1 MSINFDDLG
10 PRIIFSIADGKVL
23 ITESTVLG
31 LIIAVILAVLGIWL
45 GSGLKT
51 VPKGKQIIAE
61 AIVGWIYKYT
71 RENMG
76 EENEHF
82 APYIGTIFLFILC
95 GSSLGLFGLR
105 PVTAD
110 LNVTFALSGMTFLL
124 IQYNAVRTLGLKGRL
139 HEMCDPYPFM
149 FPLKI
154 IEDVTL
160 PISLGMRLF
169 GNILGGLIVVELWFN
184 LMEYLSSFLT
194 EIPFLRAITVLPL
207 NGFFDMF
214 EPAVQTYIFT
224 MLTMIFLQSAMVG
237 VSAKVEKTKT
247 RSMTHENSMK

>member
-1 MSINFDDLG
+1 MAINFDELG

-23 ITESTVLG
+23 ISESTVLG

-76 EENEHF
+76 KENEHF
-82 APYIGTIFLFILC
+82 ASYIGTIFLFILF
-95 GSSLGLFGLR
+95 GSSLGVLGLR
-105 PVTAD
+105 PITAD
-110 LNVTFALSGMTFLL
+110 INVTFALSGLTFLL
-124 IQYNAVRTLGLKGRL
+124 IQYNGVRKLGFKGRL
-139 HEMCDPYPFM
+139 QEMCDPYPFM

-169 GNILGGLIVVELWFN
+169 GNILGGLVVLELWYHF
-184 LMEYLSSFLT
+184 MEYLSSFLT
-194 EIPFLRAITVLPL
+194 DIPFLRAVTVIPL

-214 EPAVQTYIFT
+214 EPAIQTYIFT
-224 MLTMIFLQSAMVG
+224 MLTMIFLQSAMAG
-237 VSAKVEKTKT
+237 VSAKVEK
-247 RSMTHENSMK
+247 